1 MKNFLPPHPTPDFQ
15 YRYQSKLTNPMIRKQ
30 HRKKQTFAIAVALLV
45 GLIACQSTP
54 ESATKSSG
62 STQSTEIGLPGKG
75 VKVRPG
81 SGTSVAGQFVSE
93 IIRIGLEKLGY
104 EVEELKVLNITAL
117 FLALGNDE
125 IDVAPT
131 LERLHTNFFEK
142 AGGEKKL
149 AVVGMFSSSDIIQGY
164 SIDKKTAEQYKITN
178 LVQLKDPK
186 IAKLFDSDGDGK
198 ANLTGCNPGLA
209 CELIIDHHLKVYG
222 LENTVKQDKG
232 ELEVLKA
239 DIIARYQQG
248 KPILYSNWNLDWLT
262 SVLQTGADVVWLEV
276 PFTSL
281 PGEKGKEM
289 TQKDTTVSGKNL
301 GFAVDRARLV
311 ASRQFL
317 SANPSAKRW
326 FELVRVPFEDIITQ
340 EKLAREGQNRSK
352 DIRRNAE
359 EWMKNHQALVD
370 GWLEEAQ
377 TAGKAAK

>member
-1 MKNFLPPHPTPDFQ
+1 
-15 YRYQSKLTNPMIRKQ
+15 MIMKQ
-30 HRKKQTFAIAVALLV
+30 HREKQTFAIAVALLF
-45 GLIACQSTP
+45 GLIACQSAP
-54 ESATKSSG
+54 ESATKSPG
-62 STQSTEIGLPGKG
+62 SIQSTEIGLPGKG

-81 SGTSVAGQFVSE
+81 SGSTVAGQFVSE
-93 IIRIGLEKLGY
+93 VLRIGLEKLGY
-104 EVEELKVLNITAL
+104 EVEELKVLNRTTI
-117 FLALGNDE
+117 FLALANDE

-131 LERLHTNFFEK
+131 LEKLDADFFEK

-149 AVVGMFSSSDIIQGY
+149 ERVGLFASDDIIQGY
-164 SIDKKTAEQYKITN
+164 LIDKKTAEQYKLTN

-198 ANLTGCNPGLA
+198 ANLTGCNLGSA
-209 CELIIDHHLKVYG
+209 CELVIDHHLKVYG

-232 ELEVLKA
+232 EFEVLKA

-248 KPILYSNWNLDWLT
+248 KPILYNYWNLDWLT
-262 SVLQTGADVVWLEV
+262 SVLQPDKNVTWLEV

-281 PGEKGKEM
+281 PGAKGKEV
-289 TQKDTTVSGKNL
+289 TQKDTTIGGKNL

-317 SANPSAKRW
+317 VDNPAAKRW

-340 EKLAREGQNRSK
+340 EKLARQGQNSSK

-359 EWMKNHQALVD
+359 EWVKSHQALVD
-370 GWLEEAQ
+370 GWLKEARL
-377 TAGKAAK
+377 AGKISK